1 MIEVRKIVSLALE
14 SRAKKNIKVRQPLAR
29 LMLRTDEKDIVEDS
43 SYIALIMDE
52 VNVKE
57 VILNSAITDEV
68 ILDITLN
75 PDLIMEGT
83 ARELIRFIQ
92 DMRKKAGLSPKDSI
106 ILTVDTDAEGKKVVD
121 KFREEITRTAR
132 IADILFEK
140 APEGEVLES
149 FKILIK
155 KI

>member
-1 MIEVRKIVSLALE
+1 
-14 SRAKKNIKVRQPLAR
+14 
-29 LMLRTDEKDIVEDS
+29 MLRTDEKDIVEDS

-57 VILNSAITDEV
+57 VILNSDITDEIV
-68 ILDITLN
+68 LDTVLN
-75 PDLIMEGT
+75 PELIMEGT

-121 KFREEITRTAR
+121 TFREEITRTAR
-132 IADILFEK
+132 IADILFEH
-140 APEGEVLES
+140 APEGEALES
-149 FKILIK
+149 FKISIK